1 VILKRKPYIK
11 KQGAARADTRA
22 AWNRDEAVEN
32 ERGKRDMGRLLKLL
46 LFLLVLGFAGLVGYA
61 YLGDISPEQTDVSD
75 PVDLNAD

>member
-1 VILKRKPYIK
+1 
-11 KQGAARADTRA
+11 
-22 AWNRDEAVEN
+22 
-32 ERGKRDMGRLLKLL
+32 MGRLLKLL